1 MYLLVLSENLKTSLC
16 SKTTVFPGFAGT
28 FSFGARLT
36 PLNLASLEKKEKQ
49 RFNGFRHSLFLFPLF
64 FFQHVFAA
72 PVAEELQEGGHGF
85 PFFGQVVFDFRGNL
99 AVFFAADETVG
110 FEFFEGVC
118 QGAEGGGFEAAFEF
132 VVACGAVHHEAVDDA
147 QFVFSLDEG
156 HGVVESGVR
165 DAAFEFFVRK
175 FQVHLHRP
183 FFPMMV
189 LRVSGAGKYYI
200 LLHTLY

>member
-1 MYLLVLSENLKTSLC
+1 MD
-16 SKTTVFPGFAGT
+16 
-28 FSFGARLT
+28 
-36 PLNLASLEKKEKQ
+36 
-49 RFNGFRHSLFLFPLF
+49 
-64 FFQHVFAA
+64 
-72 PVAEELQEGGHGF
+72 F
-85 PFFGQVVFDFRGNL
+85 PFSVRSYSTFGGIWLYSLRLMRPSASSSLREFVRERKV
-99 AVFFAADETVG
+99 AASRR
-110 FEFFEGVC
+110 
-118 QGAEGGGFEAAFEF
+118 AFEF

-200 LLHTLY
+200 SLHTLY

>member
-1 MYLLVLSENLKTSLC
+1 M
-16 SKTTVFPGFAGT
+16 A
-28 FSFGARLT
+28 
-36 PLNLASLEKKEKQ
+36 AS
-49 RFNGFRHSLFLFPLF
+49 RR
-64 FFQHVFAA
+64 
-72 PVAEELQEGGHGF
+72 
-85 PFFGQVVFDFRGNL
+85 
-99 AVFFAADETVG
+99 
-110 FEFFEGVC
+110 
-118 QGAEGGGFEAAFEF
+118 AFEF

-200 LLHTLY
+200 SLHTLY

>member
-1 MYLLVLSENLKTSLC
+1 MD
-16 SKTTVFPGFAGT
+16 
-28 FSFGARLT
+28 
-36 PLNLASLEKKEKQ
+36 
-49 RFNGFRHSLFLFPLF
+49 
-64 FFQHVFAA
+64 
-72 PVAEELQEGGHGF
+72 F
-85 PFFGQVVFDFRGNL
+85 PFSVRSYSTFGGIWLYSLRL
-99 AVFFAADETVG
+99 MRPSASSS
-110 FEFFEGVC
+110 FEGVC

-200 LLHTLY
+200 SLHTLY